1 MAINLLSPGIEIREF
16 DLTFGVTPVRR
27 RPIGAIVGVFPQ
39 GPINEPYLVRAPGA
53 LPIVFGEPDGGND
66 ETFFTAQTYLRYSDR
81 LYVVRVANNEPYNAY
96 AKTKTEIDTVSV
108 STQSG
113 VFSNSDVINISGGT
127 TYTAANLSVTTN
139 SNGAITALAL
149 VNNGVY
155 LSSDFPTSGDG
166 LLNVVANNISNSS
179 PTLTVNLTYRPV
191 SVANQVSF
199 TINNYMTLS
208 AQGRNVVD
216 DTQWRAKITAN
227 GYTSDTDLLWVAR
240 ASGNTYNGLRVS
252 TCDSSNA
259 YGQNLSPV
267 FTAASANV
275 IFVQGS
281 KYANIVT
288 SSAGQAANVSAAFS
302 YRDSLAVRLLP
313 TTAGGTNGFDTIY
326 TTIVSKRVVGSN
338 VMLTFESNWPRTTT
352 QSFVVNG
359 SGNFKYNSTNQ
370 QAVILRHWE
379 FGPGSNKVFD
389 PPRASDTS
397 NNSFLKRTSGSQ
409 TYFVNDRVYTVVAD
423 KDNKVLYSSSGTRA
437 RLGNIPSNKRPMY
450 GALYH
455 IAINND
461 INNSYVWW
469 ANHRPGLTL
478 EDTQTMQNLNTL
490 PYHAFIGN
498 GSDAVT
504 EDNISLNTLM
514 AGYDL
519 FKDKEK
525 IDVDHFIIGK
535 ANGGDYGEG
544 LINYVG
550 GEICE
555 YRRDCMVFGSPRK
568 SDVTNSTDLT
578 IPQKLELFANA
589 VIKSSFV
596 VIDSGYKTIYDQYND
611 RFIDIPMNADTA
623 GLLARTTFNAGAW
636 HSPAGFNR
644 GELATNSAKTLI
656 YNPSQADRDIMYP
669 VCVNPF
675 VQFRGRDIIL
685 FGDKTTYNAGSAFDH
700 INVRQLFIY
709 LQKIIA
715 DVSKYTLFEMN
726 DEFTRAQFIG
736 IVDPILRDVKGR
748 RGIYDY
754 RLICDETNNTP
765 DIIDSNGFVADIYV
779 KPARSINYI
788 QLNFIATRT
797 GTNFNEIIGQF
808 ANLAKNRVE

>member
-16 DLTFGVTPVRR
+16 DLTFGYTPVPR

-39 GPINEPYLVRAPGA
+39 GPINEPYLIRMPGE
-53 LPIVFGEPDGGND
+53 LPLIFGEPDGGND
-66 ETFFTAQTYLRYSDR
+66 ETFFTAQTYLRYSNR

-108 STQSG
+108 YSQSG
-113 VFSNSDVINISGGT
+113 VFSNSDIINISGGV
-127 TYTAANLSVTTN
+127 TYTPANVSITTD
-139 SNGAITALAL
+139 SNGAITSLAL
-149 VNNGVY
+149 VNNGIY
-155 LSSDFPTSGDG
+155 LSSDFPNSGDG

-179 PTLTVNLTYRPV
+179 PTLKVNLTYKPV
-191 SVANQVSF
+191 AVSNQASF
-199 TINNYMTLS
+199 VISNFMSLN
-208 AQGRNVVD
+208 AQGRNVID
-216 DTQWRAKITAN
+216 DTQWREKITAN

-240 ASGNTYNGLRVS
+240 SSGNTYNGIRVS
-252 TCDSSNA
+252 VCDSSNA
-259 YGQNLSPV
+259 YAQNLSTV

-288 SSAGQAANVSAAFS
+288 SSASQAANVSAAFS
-302 YRDSLAVRLLP
+302 YRDSLAVRLMP
-313 TTAGGTNGFDTIY
+313 TTSGGTNGFDTIY
-326 TTIVSKRVVGSN
+326 TTITSKKVVGSN
-338 VMLTFESNWPRTTT
+338 VMLTFESNWPRVTT

-359 SGNFKYNSTNQ
+359 AGNFKYNATGQ
-370 QAVILRHWE
+370 QAVLMRHWE
-379 FGPGSNKVFD
+379 FGPGGNKVFD
-389 PPRASDTS
+389 PPKASDTS
-397 NNSFLKRTSGSQ
+397 SDSLLKRTSGSQ
-409 TYFVNDRVYTVVAD
+409 TYFVNDRVLVVVAD
-423 KDNKVLYSSSGTRA
+423 KDNKVLYSLNGTRS
-437 RLGNIPSNKRPMY
+437 RPGGIPTTKRQMY
-450 GALYH
+450 GTLYH
-455 IAINND
+455 ILLNND
-461 INNSYVWW
+461 VNNSYVWW
-469 ANHRPGLTL
+469 ANHRPGLTIDFAQNL
-478 EDTQTMQNLNTL
+478 QNLNTL
-490 PYHAFIGN
+490 PYHSFLGN

-514 AGYDL
+514 AGYDH

-550 GEICE
+550 AEICE
-555 YRRDCMVFGSPRK
+555 VRRDCMVFGSPRK
-568 SDVTNSTDLT
+568 SDVTKSTDLT
-578 IPQKLELFANA
+578 IPQKLELFSNA
-589 VIKSSFV
+589 VIRSSFV
-596 VIDSGYKTIYDQYND
+596 VIDSGYKTVYDQYND
-611 RFIDIPMNADTA
+611 KFVDVPMNGDTA

-644 GELATNSAKTLI
+644 GELAVNSARNLV
-656 YNPSQADRDIMYP
+656 YNPPQADRDIIYP
-669 VCVNPF
+669 VSINPY
-675 VQFRGRDIIL
+675 VQFKGRDIIL

-709 LQKIIA
+709 LQKIIS

-788 QLNFIATRT
+788 QLNFIAART
-797 GTNFNEIIGQF
+797 GMNFNEIIGNF
-808 ANLAKNRVE
+808 ANLASNRVR